1 MNFDKL
7 MNSRINW
14 IADWII
20 RIVVI
25 NILVIVTMLPIIT
38 WYPAFVAGYSVF
50 ADTLDNKDVK
60 LFRSFF
66 RHFRTNLPRRLLFGV
81 VVFLLTYLGFANS
94 SYYSTLIEAGEGWF
108 YQAGYFVTIVLLA
121 MLYAVILYTFVVVYV
136 LPSIKFKPLVK
147 LSLYL
152 AGKYYFITIFLVLLN
167 MIPILMLFTSVTSV
181 LFVFSGVSLPLLT
194 HAILTQSARRYIEKI
209 GADA

>member
-25 NILVIVTMLPIIT
+25 NVLVILMMLPIIT
-38 WYPAFVAGYSVF
+38 WYPSFVAGYSVF
-50 ADTLDNKDVK
+50 ADAVDRKEVK
-60 LFRSFF
+60 IVPSFF
-66 RHFRTNLPRRLLFGV
+66 RHFRIHLPRRIIFGV
-81 VVFLLTYLGFANS
+81 VIFLLTYLSFANA
-94 SYYSTLIEAGEGWF
+94 SYYSTLIEAGEGLF
-108 YQAGYFVTIVLLA
+108 YQIGYYVTIVLMA
-121 MLYAVILYTFVVVYV
+121 MLYAVILYTFVIVYV
-136 LPSIKFKPLVK
+136 YPSIKFPPLIK

-167 MIPILMLFTSVTSV
+167 MIPVLMLFTSVTSV
-181 LFVFSGVSLPLLT
+181 LFVFSGISLPLLM
-194 HAILTQSARRYIEKI
+194 HAILTQPARRYIEKM